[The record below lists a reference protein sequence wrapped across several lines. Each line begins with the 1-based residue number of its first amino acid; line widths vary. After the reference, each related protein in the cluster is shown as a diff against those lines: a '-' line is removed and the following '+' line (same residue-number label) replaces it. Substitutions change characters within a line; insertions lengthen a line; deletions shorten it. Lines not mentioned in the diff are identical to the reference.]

1 MRTMTASDAGTA
13 GRVEAVR
20 RFNRFYTQRIGVLDE
35 GLLRMPFSLTEARV
49 VYEMAQREPATATAL
64 GQALGL
70 DAGYLSRIVRSFEE
84 RGVVER
90 TPSPTDGRQWLL
102 SLTGEGRRAFAR
114 LDAETRRQIGAMLEA
129 LSGDEQRRLV
139 EAFAQIET
147 LLGERA
153 RDRAPYLLRPHQS
166 GDMGWVV
173 QRHGVL
179 YSQEYGWDERFE
191 ALVARIAADF
201 IDHFDPKRERCWIA
215 EKDGENVGSVFLV
228 KHPEDP
234 EAAKLRLLLVEPRA
248 RGLGIGARLV
258 GECTRFARR
267 AGYRRIT
274 LWTNSVLVAARRLY
288 EREGYRLVREE
299 PHHSFGHDLVGQTW
313 ELEL

>member
-1 MRTMTASDAGTA
+1 MTTSDAGAA

-35 GLLRMPFSLTEARV
+35 GLLRTPFSLTEARV
-49 VYEMAQREPATATAL
+49 VYELAQREPATATAL

-102 SLTGEGRRAFAR
+102 ALTDEGRRAFAR
-114 LDAETRRQIGAMLEA
+114 LDAESRRQIGAMLDA
-129 LSGDEQRRLV
+129 LPDDGQRRLV
-139 EAFAQIET
+139 EAFATIET
-147 LLGERA
+147 LLGERG
-153 RDRAPYLLRPHQS
+153 RERAPYLLRPHQS

-179 YSQEYGWDERFE
+179 YSREYGWDERFE

-215 EKDGENVGSVFLV
+215 EVDGENVGSVFLV
-228 KHPEDP
+228 KHPEDC
-234 EAAKLRLLLVEPRA
+234 EVAKLRLLLVEPRA

-258 GECTRFARR
+258 GECTRFARH

-274 LWTNSVLVAARRLY
+274 LWTNSVLHAARRLY